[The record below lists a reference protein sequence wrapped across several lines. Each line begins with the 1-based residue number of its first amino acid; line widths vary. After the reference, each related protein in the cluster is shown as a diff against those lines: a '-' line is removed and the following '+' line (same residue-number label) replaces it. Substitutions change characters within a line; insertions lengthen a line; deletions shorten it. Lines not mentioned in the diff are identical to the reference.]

1 MGWAMADDVRAWL
14 AEPHEAAVVADLLVG
29 FRDWYGRSDPPAET
43 FRAGVE
49 RLIVREDTEYVL
61 ASAGEPGS
69 GGEPGGVCQ
78 LRFRYGVW
86 MAKEDCWLEDLFVRE
101 QDRRSGLGE
110 ALIAKAVE
118 RARERGCGRIELD
131 VAESNRAAWA
141 LYERMGFSAG
151 YKPPAPNILMGLKL

>member
-1 MGWAMADDVRAWL
+1 VTHEVRAWI
-14 AEPHEAAVVADLLVG
+14 AAPHEAEVVADLLVG

-43 FRAGVE
+43 FRTGVE
-49 RLIVREDTEYVL
+49 RLIVGEDTEYVL
-61 ASAGEPGS
+61 AGVGDSEA
-69 GGEPGGVCQ
+69 GGVCQ
-78 LRFRYGVW
+78 LRYRYGLW
-86 MAKEDCWLEDLFVRE
+86 YAKEDCWLEDLFVRE
-101 QDRRSGLGE
+101 QDRRAGLGE
-110 ALIAKAVE
+110 ALIARTIE